1 MVLTIGFDELL
12 LQEALVWI
20 SRFTHVYANE
30 LILLCLRPQ
39 SKLGWTVPSPK
50 ENKDYAEI
58 H

>member
-50 ENKDYAEI
+50 ENKDYA
-58 H
+58 